1 MVWNVTKDGVRTR
14 IAVPNPEY
22 YASPPLREKQIT
34 AGEDRH
40 RTPEWVLDGFPEE
53 VNAVARKIYADFN
66 EEHGTA
72 TSSS

>member
-1 MVWNVTKDGVRTR
+1 M
-14 IAVPNPEY
+14 
-22 YASPPLREKQIT
+22 
-34 AGEDRH
+34 GEDRH

-53 VNAVARKIYADFN
+53 VDAVAKKIYADFN